1 MKSVPD
7 DKAGIGDHKHEE
19 WKIPRDA
26 EDIAPEAFPGD
37 IKVNEATDDQG
48 NKIDNKILIV
58 EIVINKS
65 DVHEDQHDIER
76 AYEPHGASL
85 FRVQIAEM
93 NQDTIKNAIHDHREQ
108 QKSDQH
114 PVLIASPQRRH
125 GAGDPVIDDVV
136 KSKQQ
141 KH

>member
-7 DKAGIGDHKHEE
+7 DKAGIGDHKYEE